1 MKKIVYFLIIVFLLI
16 YFICFPQN
24 VLNASRQGLLL
35 WYRQILPA
43 LLPFSILSYVVL
55 RSNLFSILGSSRQSR
70 ISTEEWYVILCG
82 FLFGF
87 PIGSKLTADLYREKQ
102 ISYDRAQILCVF
114 TNNLS
119 PVFVTA
125 AMLEIISIKPDL
137 PFYLLLYGTPFLY
150 GIIRLLCNSSRNTNK
165 QKNTASRFQI
175 TMQIVDAGIINGF
188 ETLIKICG
196 YIMMFSILTQML
208 LSVPWSHTVIP
219 VLLSGCLEVT
229 TGVATLGQ
237 SDITDSYKYILA
249 LFMLSLNGICGLC
262 QTASIL
268 SQTNLSMRS
277 YCKHKLIIVLLVLTG
292 GIDLFFFRK
301 LC

>member
-1 MKKIVYFLIIVFLLI
+1 MKKILCSLIVIILLL
-16 YFICFPQN
+16 YFIFFPQDA
-24 VLNASRQGLLL
+24 LHASRQGLLL

-43 LLPFSILSYVVL
+43 LLPFSILSYLIL
-55 RSNLFSILGSSRQSR
+55 RTRLFSTQGLGRRSR
-70 ISTEEWYVILCG
+70 ITMEEWYVILCG

-87 PIGSKLTADLYREKQ
+87 PIGSKLTADLCHEDR
-102 ISYDRAQILCVF
+102 ISGNRAQILCAF

-119 PVFVTA
+119 PIFVTT
-125 AMLEIISIKPDL
+125 AMQEILAMKPNL
-137 PFYLLLYGTPFLY
+137 PFYLLLYGIPFLY
-150 GIIRLLCNSSRNTNK
+150 GIILLLFKDSEDTYK

-175 TMQIVDAGIINGF
+175 NMQIVDAGIINGF

-208 LSVPWSHTVIP
+208 LSVPWNHTIIP

-237 SDITDSYKYILA
+237 SDITGSYKYILA
-249 LFMLSLNGICGLC
+249 LFMLSFNGICGLC

-292 GIDLFFFRK
+292 GIGLLFFRR

>member
-1 MKKIVYFLIIVFLLI
+1 MKKFVCLCLVFLLLI
-16 YFICFPQN
+16 FFILFPQN
-24 VLNASRQGLLL
+24 ALSASKQGLTL
-35 WYRQILPA
+35 WFEQILPT
-43 LLPFSILSYVVL
+43 LLPFSVLSYVVL
-55 RSNLFSILGSSRQSR
+55 RSNLFDGTSTRKHR
-70 ISTEEWYVILCG
+70 KISNEEWYIILCG

-87 PIGSKLTADLYREKQ
+87 PIGSKLTADLYREGRIPRK
-102 ISYDRAQILCVF
+102 RAQYLCVF

-119 PVFVTA
+119 PVFVVSV
-125 AMLEIISIKPDL
+125 LHEILHLQVKLS
-137 PFYLLLYGTPFLY
+137 FYLLLYGIPFLY
-150 GIIRLLCNSSRNTNK
+150 GLVLLLRIASSESHK

-292 GIDLFFFRK
+292 GIGLFFFRK

>member
-1 MKKIVYFLIIVFLLI
+1 MKKIAYFLIIIFLLI

-43 LLPFSILSYVVL
+43 LLPFSILSYVIL
-55 RSNLFSILGSSRQSR
+55 RTRLFSISGVGRQSR
-70 ISTEEWYVILCG
+70 ISMEECYVILCG

-87 PIGSKLTADLYREKQ
+87 PIGSKLTADLYHENR
-102 ISYDRAQILCVF
+102 ITGSRAQILCAF

-125 AMLEIISIKPDL
+125 AMQEILAIKPDL
-137 PFYLLLYGTPFLY
+137 PFYLLLYGIPFLY
-150 GIIRLLCNSSRNTNK
+150 GITWLLFISSENTNK
-165 QKNTASRFQI
+165 QKNTAPRFQI
-175 TMQIVDAGIINGF
+175 NMQIVDAGIINGF

-196 YIMMFSILTQML
+196 YIMMFSILTQMI

-237 SDITDSYKYILA
+237 SDITGSYKYILA
-249 LFMLSLNGICGLC
+249 LFMLSFNGISGFC

-268 SQTNLSMRS
+268 SQTNLSIRS
-277 YCKHKLIIVLLVLTG
+277 YCKHKLIIVLLVLAG
-292 GIDLFFFRK
+292 GIGLFFFQR